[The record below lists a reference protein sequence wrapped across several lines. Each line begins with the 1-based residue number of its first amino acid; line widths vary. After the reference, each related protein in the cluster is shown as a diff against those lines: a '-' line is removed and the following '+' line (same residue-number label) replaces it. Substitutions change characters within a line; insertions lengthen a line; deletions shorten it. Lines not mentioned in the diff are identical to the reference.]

1 MPKITVLVGLP
12 GSGKS
17 YYIKQNSDSK
27 TIIVDDPK
35 NANELPDKLTS
46 DLIIADCHLC
56 REKTRE
62 SLHKI
67 LQIRYQKAEI
77 NYVFFENNPEQ
88 CLQNVKFRND
98 GRFVEPT
105 IKNYSKEYNIPDN
118 ATVLPVFDTS
128 TLKSNPNN
136 KRRKK
141 LSI

>member
-62 SLHKI
+62 SLNKI
-67 LQIRYQKAEI
+67 LQIRYPKAEI

-88 CLQNVKFRND
+88 CLKNVKFRND

-105 IKNYSKEYNIPDN
+105 IKNYSKEYSIPEN

-128 TLKSNPNN
+128 TLKSKPTN
-136 KRRKK
+136 RKK
-141 LSI
+141 NKPSF